1 MKKTQF
7 FHFFVIFL
15 LLISASVYAQNIT
28 LLGSTTTKASGSG
41 GGGVPPSLSWNIP
54 AGSNRVMVVTYWF
67 ERDHRPTPFGDNYPS
82 GNYGQDYI
90 PPTVSGIAM
99 TGTSNRYTYSRNDLT
114 AATLTNAHFST
125 LMQRNIL
132 TDANG
137 LPTGNATI
145 AFPNINLPKDPG
157 DELIVHIEVYANV
170 SSATNY
176 DLGGSS
182 WGNDN
187 SNANSFTYS
196 SIPTQT
202 QIGRSNSEVVY
213 TAFAGI
219 TKDETF
225 SITPA
230 AWLSSTNTNVTNT
243 GGSAF
248 TAVNNEPDGIRS
260 GTYYST
266 GNASAPSM
274 TLTRPSSNAIFGVR
288 LNFFALLP
296 LAKPSVSGT
305 VYKDTDGATNINGTG
320 DNAGGLYVNA
330 VGSDGKVVYSAA
342 VASNGTFTIPAGY
355 VTEGSTYTFQLS
367 KNQGTI
373 GATAPAKQLPTGWV
387 TVGEATSATG
397 NDGTADGT
405 ISLDIDATAVAGLR
419 YGINDTSTPVTCT
432 GGTANIPRSGTVTVN
447 GVTINTSYTGLVGS
461 YPSNYNSSCS
471 STIGL
476 SANSLFV
483 GGPGNILP
491 NSTTKWSITLNF
503 NKPVNDLIIV
513 LGATGNLQSENF
525 IFNSNGGAVS
535 ITAGTNC
542 YSTISGNT
550 IISGNGAPNTSG
562 GGGGYFRISAPSAY
576 TQLTINGDG
585 GSDGSLMAL
594 CSLSITPAAVCN
606 AGTTAPAVQNL
617 SNVCPAT
624 TIDLTNA
631 HTGTVPAGAALAWF
645 TNNAH
650 TGTALSGTQITQAGA
665 GTYYAFYYDSVNACY
680 SPASTPVTVT
690 ISVCPTLCSP
700 TAFLSQDQTLYKIDT
715 STNPFTYTAIG
726 TANVG
731 GTGSPQAYNGTGYN
745 SMDGYLYAVRGELP
759 ASNGGPAERY
769 LIKIDPNTG
778 QMVGVPRQIVNTN
791 GNQIVTGPY
800 VNGDFDTSGNYYIKT
815 ANNIGVYK
823 VNVATAI
830 AQSIPFN
837 PSVNVSSSD
846 IAYNINDGLFYGV
859 SQLGSGENQL
869 FKFDPANGNIVFIGT
884 PFDNVGVFGAMI
896 GANGKIYGATNGGEF
911 YQFDL
916 ITGRPTLISGA
927 PASINNDGA
936 NCPTNDLI
944 FSADPY
950 ITKTDNTATYIA
962 GTTTTYTIE
971 AGNNGPFGM
980 IGALVQDSVPAGI
993 PAANMS
999 YSVPVLTGGA
1009 TTSITGIQTGALSD
1023 VVSLPVGATITYT
1036 VTVNIPAGFTGNLTN
1051 TATITSPPSVP
1062 DTNTAN
1068 NTVTDTDT
1076 QALATLCSSE
1086 VFLSRTGAPSTTQ
1099 LFGVNFS
1106 TGNPS
1111 GLNAVGGNAPYVY
1124 NGMAHNPKDGF
1135 IYAMDQ
1141 NGPNLLKINPGTG
1154 VVTNLGTVPGLVSG
1168 LYAGEIDNNGI
1179 YYISGGSNR
1188 LYKID
1193 LTVTPLAA
1201 TSVLYSGGVSPGYL
1215 DLGYNVNDGFLYG
1228 ISGSTLNRID
1238 PANGNITTIGTATHP
1253 GTYGG
1258 MIGANGDIYGVLN
1271 AGGIHK
1277 FNITTGVHTVV
1288 TTISSGSGADAAHC
1302 VTSPL
1307 VFDANLSVTKNDGT
1321 LNYVPGSTTIYTIVV
1336 KNNGPFGL
1344 QDAKVS
1350 DLVPA
1355 GIPAANVSYTAVVS
1369 AGSSTN
1375 VTGTMTGA
1383 INDLVSLPKDGTV
1396 TYTVTVNIPVSFTGD
1411 LVNTVT
1417 VTPPINVN
1425 DTDMTNNTA
1434 TDTDSG
1440 VCYRDPVTTGTTAGT
1455 KVGITLL
1462 KRAGT
1467 DNADN
1472 WPMVRKGGHIALES
1486 NTQGFVVTR
1495 IAKADLGN
1503 ITAPQE
1509 GMMMYD
1515 TTDKCLKI
1523 YSDGLWKCF
1532 STPACP

>member
-1 MKKTQF
+1 
-7 FHFFVIFL
+7 
-15 LLISASVYAQNIT
+15 
-28 LLGSTTTKASGSG
+28 
-41 GGGVPPSLSWNIP
+41 
-54 AGSNRVMVVTYWF
+54 MVVTYWF

-176 DLGGSS
+176 DLGGSA
-182 WGNDN
+182 WGNNN
-187 SNANSFTYS
+187 SNTNSFTYS

-230 AWLSSTNTNVTNT
+230 TWLSSTNTNVTNT
-243 GGSAF
+243 GGSTF

-405 ISLDIDATAVAGLR
+405 MSLDIDATAVAGLR

-447 GVTINTSYTGLVGS
+447 GVTINTSYTGDVTQYTFGS
-461 YPSNYNSSCS
+461 DSNTCS
-471 STIGL
+471 GTITL
-476 SANSLFV
+476 SNNSLWV
-483 GGPGNILP
+483 GPGTNP
-491 NSTTKWSITLNF
+491 ASGPTAASKWSITLNF

-513 LGATGNLQSENF
+513 LGSTGATYNENF

-535 ITAGTNC
+535 IVAGSNC

-550 IISGNGAPNTSG
+550 IVSGFSAPT
-562 GGGGYFRISAPSAY
+562 GGGGYFKISAPAAY

-585 GSDGSLMAL
+585 GSNGSLMAL
-594 CSLSITPAAVCN
+594 CSSSITPAAVCN

-624 TIDLTNA
+624 TVDLTNA

-665 GTYYAFYYDSVNACY
+665 GTYYAFYYDSTNACY
-680 SPASTPVTVT
+680 SPASAPVTVT
-690 ISVCPTLCSP
+690 ISVCPTLCGP
-700 TAFLSQDQTLYKIDT
+700 TAFLSQGQTLYKINT
-715 STNPFTYTAIG
+715 STNPFTYTVIG

-731 GTGSPQAYNGTGYN
+731 GTANPQTYNGMGYN
-745 SMDGYLYAVRGELP
+745 SMDGYLYAVREELP
-759 ASNGGPAERY
+759 AADGGPAERY

-778 QMVGVPRQIVNTN
+778 QMVGAPKQLKLANGNPIAVGGYLNGAFDTN
-791 GNQIVTGPY
+791 GN
-800 VNGDFDTSGNYYIKT
+800 FYIKG
-815 ANNIGVYK
+815 ANNAGMYK
-823 VNVATAI
+823 VNVTTAI
-830 AQSIPFN
+830 AELILFSPF
-837 PSVNVSSSD
+837 VNVSSSD
-846 IAYNINDGLFYGV
+846 IAYNVNDGLFYGV
-859 SQLGSGENQL
+859 SILTTQSQL
-869 FKFDPANGNIVFIGT
+869 FKVDPANGNIVFIGT

-916 ITGRPTLISGA
+916 TTGQPTLISGA
-927 PASINNDGA
+927 PASSNNDGA

-980 IGALVQDSVPAGI
+980 TGALVQDNVPAGI
-993 PAANMS
+993 PAANVS
-999 YSVPVLTGGA
+999 ISRVYSGGA
-1009 TTSITGIQTGALSD
+1009 ALNSGGNPTGSILD
-1023 VVSLPVGATITYT
+1023 NLSLPVGAKVTYT

-1051 TATITSPPSVP
+1051 TATIISPPSVP

-1076 QALATLCSSE
+1076 QALATLCSPK
-1086 VFLSRTGAPSTTQ
+1086 VFLSRTGAPNTTQ
-1099 LFGVNFS
+1099 LLGVNFS
-1106 TGNPS
+1106 TANPS
-1111 GLNAVGGNAPYVY
+1111 GLNAIGGNAPYVY

-1141 NGPNLLKINPGTG
+1141 NAPNLLKINPDTG

-1179 YYISGGSNR
+1179 YYISGGGNR

-1193 LTVTPLAA
+1193 LTVTPLVA

-1215 DLGYNVNDGFLYG
+1215 DLSYNVNNGFLYG

-1271 AGGIHK
+1271 AGEIHK
-1277 FNITTGVHTVV
+1277 FNITTGVHTVITSV
-1288 TTISSGSGADAAHC
+1288 SSGSGVDAAHC

-1344 QDAKVS
+1344 QDAQVS
-1350 DLVPA
+1350 DPVPA
-1355 GIPAANVSYTAVVS
+1355 GIPAANVSYTAVAS
-1369 AGSSTN
+1369 AGSNTN

-1396 TYTVTVNIPVSFTGD
+1396 TYTVTVNIPASFTGD

-1417 VTPPINVN
+1417 VTPPVNVN
-1425 DTDMTNNTA
+1425 DTDMSNNTA

-1440 VCYRDPVTTGTTAGT
+1440 VCYRDPVTTGTAAGT

-1462 KRAGT
+1462 QRAGT
-1467 DNADN
+1467 DNIDN
-1472 WPMVRKGGHIALES
+1472 WPMVRKGGHVALES

-1495 IAKADLGN
+1495 IAKANLGN
-1503 ITAPQE
+1503 IMAPQE
-1509 GMMMYD
+1509 GMMVYD